1 LSSVRSNSFKNQQVH
16 SKPYSISEAKAA
28 NSDPAGNKI
37 NKFSQEEYVAL
48 ENLVRE
54 GIKGISSSLHYLEK
68 TVDNLHR
75 LSTIVEEIGLR
86 SGTNSSNYRMQTNV
100 GTSFQNLRSFIS
112 ALEKI
117 DGHQIKQFL
126 NSGVL
131 QKLLSTNEQE

>member
-1 LSSVRSNSFKNQQVH
+1 MSSSWSNSFKNQQVH
-16 SKPYSISEAKAA
+16 TKPYGVSEAKEA
-28 NSDPAGNKI
+28 NRESAGNKI
-37 NKFSQEEYVAL
+37 KKFSQEEYVAL
-48 ENLVRE
+48 EKLVRE
-54 GIKGISSSLHYLEK
+54 GIKGISASLQYLEK
-68 TVDNLHR
+68 TVDYLHR

-131 QKLLSTNEQE
+131 QKLLTTNEQE